1 VALDR
6 RYRWAELM
14 KRTFDL
20 DVLIRECGAR
30 LDVIACITDRDTA
43 GKILRHL
50 EAPDEAPVSTPSR
63 APPVFEFGV

>member
-1 VALDR
+1 
-6 RYRWAELM
+6 M

-43 GKILRHL
+43 GKIL
-50 EAPDEAPVSTPSR
+50 
-63 APPVFEFGV
+63 